1 MLAIERQYSDD
12 KESEEYTLSAYI
24 YLLEKICGLRM
35 DMALQKTTEQEKRE
49 GQG

>member
-1 MLAIERQYSDD
+1 MLVIERQYTDD

-24 YLLEKICGLRM
+24 YLLKKICGLRM
-35 DMALQKTTEQEKRE
+35 GTASQEATEQDKRE